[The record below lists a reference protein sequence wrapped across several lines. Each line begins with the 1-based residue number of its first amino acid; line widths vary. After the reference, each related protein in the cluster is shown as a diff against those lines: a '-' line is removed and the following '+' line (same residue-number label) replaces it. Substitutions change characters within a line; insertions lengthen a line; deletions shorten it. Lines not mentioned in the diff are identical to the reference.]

1 MYTFSHRLGYIV
13 VVKQDVTKMSVEAL
27 AAYVEAV
34 RAKNRER
41 SKRYYDNQIKRN
53 PEKYQKFLE
62 KCKNDN
68 KTYYHSIDTNIIMYM
83 YIFLEKCKNNNK
95 TYYHSKDTNIIMY
108 MYIFKNNI
116 FF

>member
-41 SKRYYDNQIKRN
+41 SKRYYDNQIKN
-53 PEKYQKFLE
+53 DPEKY
-62 KCKNDN
+62 
-68 KTYYHSIDTNIIMYM
+68 
-83 YIFLEKCKNNNK
+83 
-95 TYYHSKDTNIIMY
+95 
-108 MYIFKNNI
+108 
-116 FF
+116 

>member
-62 KCKNDN
+62 KCKN
-68 KTYYHSIDTNIIMYM
+68 
-83 YIFLEKCKNNNK
+83 NNK

-116 FF
+116 FFFNIYIYIYIKYSFKYIKCLILCI

>member
-27 AAYVEAV
+27 AAHVEAV
-34 RAKNRER
+34 RAKNRAR

-53 PEKYQKFLE
+53 PGKYQKFLE
-62 KCKNDN
+62 KCN
-68 KTYYHSIDTNIIMYM
+68 
-83 YIFLEKCKNNNK
+83 NNNK

-108 MYIFKNNI
+108 MYIFKNKNFFLIYIYIYIYIYMYIYIYILNI
-116 FF
+116 HLNI